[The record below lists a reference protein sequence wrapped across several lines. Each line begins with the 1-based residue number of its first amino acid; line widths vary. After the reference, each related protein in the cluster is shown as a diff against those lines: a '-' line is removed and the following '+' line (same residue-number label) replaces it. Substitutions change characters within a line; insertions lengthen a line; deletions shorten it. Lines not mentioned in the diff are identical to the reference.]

1 MFLLSLLKPFYSQN
15 RSSGVSYQRAAGT
28 PKRGQGRLEAK
39 SCRFD
44 EELQSQNTP
53 PENIFFYRISGG
65 PEGTP
70 LGSPCCHFCS
80 IFIGKTVTSG
90 AVLSLLRLFY
100 SQKRLFEAFLSLRPP
115 FYSQRCPVG
124 GRFWHFW
131 RIFIVKYTIFYVF
144 VVTFEAFL

>member
-1 MFLLSLLKPFYSQN
+1 MHTYTEKDHML
-15 RSSGVSYQRAAGT
+15 RSMRGYLAYVYGKGAHFEGGHVWDRVWIWT
-28 PKRGQGRLEAK
+28 PKRTPRRGQGRLEAK

-53 PENIFFYRISGG
+53 PENILFYRFSGG
-65 PEGTP
+65 PEGPP

-80 IFIGKTVTSG
+80 IFIGNTVTSG

-124 GRFWHFW
+124 GRF
-131 RIFIVKYTIFYVF
+131 
-144 VVTFEAFL
+144 